1 MPTMKIF
8 VLRCSYDNL
17 ANSYAWVFTKTMIHY
32 AYFSQS
38 FQNFFISLLP
48 QFFYEDAYI
57 YVGAS
62 FQFGNIAAVIIKRCF
77 MLLHEFYAN
86 SINLV
91 YITATSPSKE
101 INMKAYQWQVVS

>member
-1 MPTMKIF
+1 
-8 VLRCSYDNL
+8 
-17 ANSYAWVFTKTMIHY
+17 MIHY

-38 FQNFFISLLP
+38 FQNFSQSSQNFFNSLLL

-62 FQFGNIAAVIIKRCF
+62 FQFGNIAAVIIKRRF

-91 YITATSPSKE
+91 YITSTSPSKE